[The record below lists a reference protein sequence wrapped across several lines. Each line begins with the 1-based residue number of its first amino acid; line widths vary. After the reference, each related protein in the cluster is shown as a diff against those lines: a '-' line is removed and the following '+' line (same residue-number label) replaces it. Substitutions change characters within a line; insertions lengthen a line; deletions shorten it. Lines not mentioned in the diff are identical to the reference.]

1 MTDSTST
8 PTSPYA
14 AQPADAATAPAAA
27 DGVQDGP
34 GPAAYDVVAIGR
46 TGVDIY
52 PLQHG
57 VGLEKVRT
65 FEKFLGGSATNVA
78 VASARHGHRTALITR
93 TGQDAFG
100 RYIHEALRGFGVDDA
115 FVSAVAGP
123 PTPVTF
129 CEVFPPDDFPLYFYR
144 YPTAP
149 DLMIEA
155 DELPLDAIREAGVY
169 WSTVTGLS
177 QEPSR
182 AAHFRA
188 WEARGRRRHTILDL
202 DYRPMFWDDPAE
214 ASRQV
219 GAALEHVTVAVGNRE
234 ECEVAVGETDPHR
247 AADALLERGV
257 ELAIVKQGPK
267 GVLAAT
273 RGEWVEVGPFPVEV
287 VNGLGAGDAF
297 GGALC
302 HGLLSGWDLRHVLSF
317 ANVAGAIVASKL
329 ECSTAMPTSAEVE
342 ALLAAGS
349 SAVPAPA
356 TAELT
361 SELTSELTTA
371 EESR

>member
-1 MTDSTST
+1 MTTGPST
-8 PTSPYA
+8 
-14 AQPADAATAPAAA
+14 
-27 DGVQDGP
+27 
-34 GPAAYDVVAIGR
+34 AAYDLVAMGR

-57 VGLEKVRT
+57 VGLEDVTT
-65 FEKFLGGSATNVA
+65 FQKFLGGSATNVA
-78 VASARHGHRTALITR
+78 VAAARYGRRAALITR
-93 TGQDAFG
+93 TGRDAFG
-100 RYIHEALRGFGVDDA
+100 RYVRAEAARLGVDPA
-115 FVSAVAGP
+115 FITEVDGP

-144 YPTAP
+144 YPIAP

-155 DELPLDAIREAGVY
+155 DELPREAIEQAGIF

-182 AAHFRA
+182 SAHFAA
-188 WEARGRRRHTILDL
+188 WQIRGRRQHTILDL
-202 DYRPMFWDDPAE
+202 DYRPMFWPHPDE
-214 ASRQV
+214 ASAQV
-219 GAALEHVTVAVGNRE
+219 GKALEHVTVAVGNRE
-234 ECEVAVGETDPHR
+234 ECEVAVGETDPQR

-257 ELAIVKQGPK
+257 EIAVVKQGPK

-273 RGEWVEVGPFPVEV
+273 RGERVEVPPFPVEV

-302 HGLLSGWDLRHVLSF
+302 HGLLAGWDLRRILEF

-329 ECSTAMPTSAEVE
+329 ECSTAMPTEGQVQEHLATREPIAAEH
-342 ALLAAGS
+342 A
-349 SAVPAPA
+349 
-356 TAELT
+356 
-361 SELTSELTTA
+361 A